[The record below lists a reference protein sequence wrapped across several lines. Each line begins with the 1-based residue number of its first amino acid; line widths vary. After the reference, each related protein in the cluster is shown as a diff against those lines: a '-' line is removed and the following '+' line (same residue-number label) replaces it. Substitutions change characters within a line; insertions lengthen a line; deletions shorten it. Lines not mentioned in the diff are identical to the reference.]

1 MSGYYSDEHGGG
13 DYGDI
18 RHSYEH
24 AKENSINM
32 LASLGTVHQDKNG
45 EYSWMGIKLDRDI
58 AFLLQQT
65 TSGLPTLIGE
75 KLGNGVYENASKVY
89 TSLSKQLGKAE
100 PNKLQ
105 SHKFGLASS
114 AAATALLIGLQP
126 IVTVT
131 QSFKDRNNKR
141 SAIRKDIQSVIEID
155 NHYKDN
161 EVVKTALERTQK
173 IVSAGF
179 KNAAGQLPTVLTN
192 GYFAWGNHK
201 VLAKDRL
208 DIVNGVPLNA
218 SSPRSFNVDEK
229 TQQFMGIGAL
239 AGNIILQR
247 KIFKDSDEDLSKP
260 IAYNLIMDLK
270 RNIDAG
276 NVYKGTDIS
285 QQIIE
290 IFQQN
295 EVDRGRVAVGPA
307 LMDKLSPLAKRIG
320 EIISN
325 RELDPISLL
334 DFVGKGNVIKKD
346 TNGNRRF
353 ITTEQLEAVIEEER
367 KKFGNREKAPMEEL
381 LANFTN
387 PKIVMQSIK
396 DNLKTLEG
404 DDKAIFA
411 ALFSDEVL
419 LKSGV
424 KKKELPEI
432 RTRNCDIT
440 CEFIKSIAV
449 EMAQK
454 SPEELKAKNI
464 SEEEIV
470 AVKKFND
477 LVNSG
482 DKKTIDSAVRSTDE
496 DGTNQIR
503 KAVLSYGLND
513 KNPNFW
519 RDAIGKTKEQ
529 HKKEATTSMTEA
541 IKDKSGR
548 ENGVTLGV

>member
-1 MSGYYSDEHGGG
+1 MSGSYYDEYSDGDHGNM
-13 DYGDI
+13 
-18 RHSYEH
+18 RHGYEH
-24 AKENSINM
+24 AKENSINT
-32 LASLGTVHQDKNG
+32 LASLGSVHQDKNG

-65 TSGLPTLIGE
+65 ISGLPALIGE
-75 KLGNGVYENASKVY
+75 KLGNGVYDNASKVY
-89 TSLSKQLGKAE
+89 TSLSKQFSKVE
-100 PNKLQ
+100 PNKFQ
-105 SHKFGLASS
+105 SHKFALASS

-126 IVTVT
+126 IVTVA

-141 SAIRKDIQSVIEID
+141 SAIRKDLKAVIEVD
-155 NHYKDN
+155 NDYKNN

-173 IVSAGF
+173 IVNAGL

-201 VLAKDRL
+201 VLAQDKL
-208 DIVNGVPLNA
+208 DIVNGVISNDA
-218 SSPRSFNVDEK
+218 SPRSFNVDEK
-229 TQQFMGIGAL
+229 TQRFMGIGAL

-247 KIFKDSDEDLSKP
+247 KIFKDNDEDLSKP

-307 LMDKLSPLAKRIG
+307 LMDQFSPLAQRIG
-320 EIISN
+320 EVVSN

-353 ITTEQLEAVIEEER
+353 VTTEQLESVIEEER
-367 KKFGNREKAPMEEL
+367 KKFGNREKTPMEEL

-387 PKIVMQSIK
+387 PKIVMQAIK

-411 ALFSDEVL
+411 AFFSDEVL

-440 CEFIKSIAV
+440 CEFIKSVAA

-464 SEEEIV
+464 SEKEIE
-470 AVKKFND
+470 AVKEFNE

-482 DKKTIDSAVRSTDE
+482 DKKTIDSAIRSTGE
-496 DGTNQIR
+496 DGTNQIK

-519 RDAIGKTKEQ
+519 REAIGKTKKQ
-529 HKKEATTSMTEA
+529 HAKEKPTTSMTETV
-541 IKDKSGR
+541 KTGR
-548 ENGVTLGV
+548 ENGTPLGLV